1 MRISILLILLLFSAF
16 SQKAERDP
24 RLVGKWMF
32 LYDLDP
38 NGEVVKNEF
47 YGKKYVTTYHGDG
60 RMVHDPQM
68 FRDADRRHGIKTP
81 FDYSDIPILEWK
93 TTNNETL
100 TLTHAMGTLQNRYG
114 FAGDTLIIG
123 TSKGYTAYHLRV
135 K

>member
-1 MRISILLILLLFSAF
+1 M
-16 SQKAERDP
+16 
-24 RLVGKWMF
+24 VKWSKMSF
-32 LYDLDP
+32 T
-38 NGEVVKNEF
+38 V
-47 YGKKYVTTYHGDG
+47 KKYVTTYHGDG

-114 FAGDTLIIG
+114 FARDTLIIG
-123 TSKGYTAYHLRV
+123 SSKGYTAHYLKV